1 MGQVGLVA
9 AYVAGGLMLGGGIF
23 LVLSGGLPEWASG
36 WMLRPIDQLTSTVA
50 RLLGGVAI
58 ALGASILALDVST
71 VVGEFTGGILVF
83 AAIVIYVIAVGLFAF
98 STWLSRRSTAS

>member
-9 AYVAGGLMLGGGIF
+9 AYVAGGLVLGGGIF
-23 LVLSGGLPEWASG
+23 LVLSGSLPEWVDG
-36 WMLRPIDQLTSTVA
+36 WMLRPIVDLTPTVA

-71 VVGEFTGGILVF
+71 VVTEFTGGILVF
-83 AAIVIYVIAVGLFAF
+83 SAIVVYVIAAGLFVF
-98 STWLSRRSTAS
+98 STWLSRRVEEA

>member
-23 LVLSGGLPEWASG
+23 LVLSGGLPDWTAG
-36 WMLRPIDQLTSTVA
+36 WMLRPIVELTPTVA

-58 ALGASILALDVST
+58 FLGASIIALDVST
-71 VVGEFTGGILVF
+71 LVSEFTGGILVL
-83 AAIVIYVIAVGLFAF
+83 AAIAADVFAVALFVF
-98 STWLSRRSTAS
+98 STWLSRRAAA

>member
-23 LVLSGGLPEWASG
+23 LVFFGSLPECTAN
-36 WMLRPIDQLTSTVA
+36 WMLRPIVDLTPTTA

-58 ALGASILALDVST
+58 FLGASIIALDVST
-71 VVGEFTGGILVF
+71 LVSEFTGGILVLT
-83 AAIVIYVIAVGLFAF
+83 AIVAYVIAGGLFVF
-98 STWLSRRSTAS
+98 STWLSRRPV